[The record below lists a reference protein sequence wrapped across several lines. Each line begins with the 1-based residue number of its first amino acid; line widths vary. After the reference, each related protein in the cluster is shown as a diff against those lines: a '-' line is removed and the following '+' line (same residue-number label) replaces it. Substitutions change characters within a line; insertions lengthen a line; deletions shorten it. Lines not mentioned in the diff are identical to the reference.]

1 MDQPPHQPAINT
13 EGVLGWAMALIAT
26 LSALFVRGR
35 FRIKSMQA
43 KVDAEAKPKLE
54 SEFIRE
60 SREITAEW
68 KEEVTA
74 LRAQVDKV
82 RSDYE
87 VRLSAW
93 MERALNAEK
102 QIPRMEAEILM
113 LKARVAELERQIL
126 EGKGHH
132 AGQ

>member
-1 MDQPPHQPAINT
+1 MDQPQQPNPISIESIIASIFGVVTTLGAI
-13 EGVLGWAMALIAT
+13 V
-26 LSALFVRGR
+26 VRGK
-35 FRIKSMQA
+35 FRVKAMRE

-68 KEEVTA
+68 KEEVNA
-74 LRAQVDKV
+74 LRSQVDKV
-82 RSDYE
+82 REDYE
-87 VRLSAW
+87 QRLSAW

-113 LKARVAELERQIL
+113 LKARVADLEKQI
-126 EGKGHH
+126 
-132 AGQ
+132 AAR